1 MNFRH
6 VALLALP
13 FLSAACGGGDTASYV
28 ESPGADESAK
38 TRVLDAGAALIQDR
52 PPLDALNA
60 YLDGFHFYNGNMDGQ
75 MEAHHYCAHLNED
88 LIQCVIYD
96 GNVAE
101 AKLMGVEYIITAR
114 LFEGLPEEEKPLWHS
129 HVYEVKSG
137 SLVAPGLP
145 DIAER
150 ELMEKLV
157 GTYGKTWHTWHT
169 DQDLELPYGVPQ
181 LMMAF
186 TADGQADPAMIADRD
201 RRIGVD
207 TAEKR
212 RGREDIQAPP
222 VLPGAD
228 AWQDG
233 TVIQIEDPTGAAH
246 GAHAARGA
254 AAPTRDRDRAR
265 ASATENPSP
274 D

>member
-6 VALLALP
+6 ATVLALP
-13 FLSAACGGGDTASYV
+13 LAIAACGGGDTDSYV

-38 TRVLDAGAALIQDR
+38 TRALDAGAALIQDR
-52 PPLDALNA
+52 PPLEALNA
-60 YLDGFHFYNGNMDGQ
+60 YLDGFHFYNGSMQGQ
-75 MEAHHYCAHLNED
+75 MEAHHYCANLNED

-101 AKLMGVEYIITAR
+101 AKLMGVEYIITGR
-114 LFEGLPEEEKPLWHS
+114 LFEGLPEAEKPLWHS

-145 DIAER
+145 DVAEH

-212 RGREDIQAPP
+212 RDREDIQAPP

-233 TVIQIEDPTGAAH
+233 NVIQIEDPTGAVHGAH
-246 GAHAARGA
+246 GAPAED
-254 AAPTRDRDRAR
+254 APTRGRDRER
-265 ASATENPSP
+265 ASATETPSP
-274 D
+274 G

>member
-1 MNFRH
+1 MNPRF
-6 VALLALP
+6 AIMLALP
-13 FLSAACGGGDTASYV
+13 FAIAACGGGDTEPYV

-38 TRVLDAGAALIQDR
+38 TRALDAGAALIQDR

-75 MEAHHYCAHLNED
+75 MEAHHYCANLNED

-101 AKLMGVEYIITAR
+101 AKLMGVEYIITGR
-114 LFEGLPEEEKPLWHS
+114 LFEGLPNEEKPLWHS
-129 HVYEVKSG
+129 HVHEVKSG
-137 SLVAPGLP
+137 TLVAPGLP
-145 DIAER
+145 DLAER

-186 TADGQADPAMIADRD
+186 TADGQADPAMIAERD

-207 TAEKR
+207 TMEKR
-212 RGREDIQAPP
+212 RDRADIQAPP

-228 AWQDG
+228 AWQEG
-233 TVIQIEDPTGAAH
+233 NVIQIEDPTDAVH
-246 GAHAARGA
+246 GAHEAPAAD
-254 AAPTRDRDRAR
+254 APTRGRDRER
-265 ASATENPSP
+265 ASATETPSP
-274 D
+274 G